1 MMIQIDL
8 DQVSEIVY
16 RDLVSTRE
24 SFRDD
29 LLDTNTCIFSTT
41 DLYDKILL
49 QKHIEA
55 LDLLIEWYKP

>member
-16 RDLVSTRE
+16 RDLVSARE

-29 LLDTNTCIFSTT
+29 LLDINACIFSTT